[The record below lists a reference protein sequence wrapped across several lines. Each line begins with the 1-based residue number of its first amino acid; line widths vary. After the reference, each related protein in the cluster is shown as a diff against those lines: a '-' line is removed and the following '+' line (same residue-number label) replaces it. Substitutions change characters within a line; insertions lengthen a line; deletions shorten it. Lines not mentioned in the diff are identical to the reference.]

1 MAKEGAA
8 FSPEPS
14 EQMSLEGLD
23 VNRLELLAVIWEAAE
38 SLTSTD
44 TMKRVNGLERLV
56 EFDAIRQ
63 LPLVAYLLATRLEE
77 PDIELRTRIVRYL
90 GSLINSD
97 NFESNPA
104 GRVKETLMVTLS
116 NMRTRQIF
124 GLLQVTVYDKTAEA
138 DVMDLLSCCSYAGSH
153 LSEILSN
160 RDLPQEIRKQAAF
173 FIGQIGYLDA
183 LPVLERMTNRLET
196 RGSEQ
201 DAVRLP
207 VLQNAV
213 QLLTAP

>member
-1 MAKEGAA
+1 MDKNEPRL
-8 FSPEPS
+8 SPE
-14 EQMSLEGLD
+14 QTDQVGLD
-23 VNRLELLAVIWEAAE
+23 GTGVNRLELLSVIWEAAE

-44 TMKRVNGLERLV
+44 ITQRVVGLERLV
-56 EFDAIRQ
+56 VYDAIRQ
-63 LPLVAYLLATRLEE
+63 LPLIAYLMATRLEE
-77 PDIELRTRIVRYL
+77 PDIDLRTRIVRLL
-90 GSLINSD
+90 GSLINSES
-97 NFESNPA
+97 FESDPT
-104 GRVKETLMVTLS
+104 GRVQKSLMATLS
-116 NMRTRQIF
+116 GMRTRQVF
-124 GLLQVTVYDKTAEA
+124 ALLQVTEYDKTAEA

-183 LPVLERMTNRLET
+183 LPVLERMASRMET
-196 RGSEQ
+196 RGDEQ
-201 DAVRLP
+201 DSRILP

>member
-201 DAVRLP
+201 DAVMLP

-213 QLLTAP
+213 QLLPAP

>member
-201 DAVRLP
+201 DAVMLP